1 MDNFYDWK
9 PQYTNVFVTVI
20 SVSIGFATYWFLA
33 LSEKIKSLFFKKYDK
48 KNAWVAYVFYQKMM
62 GVVFMGLI
70 PGIILLSISD
80 YTLADLGI
88 RFGNYKESLI
98 YIAIMGTLIF
108 IINFFVSKNPFNL
121 AMYPQMRINEWSKK
135 SIIINSIAWAA
146 YLFMYEFMYRGLLLI
161 VCYHSFGFWPAVA
174 INLSFYSATHI
185 AKGLSET
192 IGTFP
197 YGLLLCFVT
206 ISTGSIAV
214 AFVTHLIL
222 ALTNDYFSVYH
233 NPEMKY
239 V

>member
-1 MDNFYDWK
+1 MNNFYDWK
-9 PQYTNVFVTVI
+9 PEYTNAFVTII

-33 LSEKIKSLFFKKYDK
+33 LSEKIKASFFKKYIEEK
-48 KNAWVAYVFYQKMM
+48 AWIRYVVYQKMM
-62 GVVFMGLI
+62 GVLFMGFI

-80 YTLADLGI
+80 YSLTDLGL
-88 RFGNYKESLI
+88 NLNNLKESLI
-98 YIAIMGTLIF
+98 YIGVMGSLII
-108 IINFFVSKNPFNL
+108 IINYFVSRNPFNL
-121 AMYPQMRINEWSKK
+121 SMYPQMRIKHWHSKR
-135 SIIINSIAWAA
+135 IFVNALAWAA
-146 YLFMYEFMYRGLLLI
+146 YLFAYEFMYRGLLLI

-185 AKGLSET
+185 AKGLTET

-197 YGLLLCFVT
+197 YGLLLCFIT

-222 ALTNDYFSVYH
+222 ALTNDYFSVH
-233 NPEMKY
+233 HSTEMKY